1 MGTVSMENRC
11 LAADLLIIGGG
22 SAGCMAAIR
31 ALEIKP
37 DLKVVIFE
45 KGDIKY
51 SGSIARGMDALNI
64 VAIPNFTTPE
74 LYYEAHGGSL

>member
-1 MGTVSMENRC
+1 
-11 LAADLLIIGGG
+11 
-22 SAGCMAAIR
+22 MAAIR

-74 LYYEAHGGSL
+74 LYVEAHGGSL